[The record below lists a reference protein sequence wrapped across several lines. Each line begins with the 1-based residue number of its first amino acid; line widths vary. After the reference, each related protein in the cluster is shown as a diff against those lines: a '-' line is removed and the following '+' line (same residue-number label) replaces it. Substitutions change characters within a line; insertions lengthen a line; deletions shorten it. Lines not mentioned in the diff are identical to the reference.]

1 MKRLKYRHL
10 FYGKSIPVMLSLF
23 GVLLLI
29 ISVPA
34 LDIIKNELGYIY
46 FLTGSIALILLTL
59 AVDYAVIHRLKPDEK
74 KKIAESSLPKWKKL
88 PDKMKK
94 KFRID
99 KKNSLISMAAAI
111 GLELTAAFIVM
122 LADGV
127 QTMLAALEVLMP
139 VTLICFAVY
148 AVWEHIWAN
157 MDDSAIYTKIE
168 VDHSFEGERTRGGR
182 RHFIV
187 FYLPDG
193 KYVLETYGIPPK
205 NIVVIKYKC
214 FIRWEDSYR
223 FI

>member
-10 FYGKSIPVMLSLF
+10 FYGKSIPVMLSLL

-29 ISVPA
+29 TSVTA

-127 QTMLAALEVLMP
+127 QTMLVALEVLMP

-157 MDDSAIYTKIE
+157 MDDSAIYTRIE
-168 VDHSFEGERTRGGR
+168 VNHSFEGERTRGGR

-214 FIRWEDSYR
+214 FIRWEDAYR